1 MRLLRRWEQ
10 LLEKLEDLEQM
21 QLWLEQL
28 LNLVVEEL
36 AEQLKVQLGE
46 EVPPQTFPYLS
57 LH

>member
-1 MRLLRRWEQ
+1 M
-10 LLEKLEDLEQM
+10 EKLEDLEQM
-21 QLWLEQL
+21 QLWLEQQ

-46 EVPPQTFPYLS
+46 EVHLQTFPYLS